1 MGRDFH
7 ILVIEDDRDVRD
19 SVALFLELEGYTVT
33 PAAGGPE
40 ALALLEHPPYPHVI
54 LLDLNMPVMTGDE
67 FRQAQRAD
75 ARIAGIPVL
84 VMSADIQAPSRA
96 EAMGAAAFLGKP
108 IDVERLMAAL
118 ATLDGQHRGSVK

>member
-1 MGRDFH
+1 MGRNLH

-33 PAAGGPE
+33 PAAGGQE
-40 ALALLEHPPYPHVI
+40 ALALLERPPYPHVI

-67 FRQAQRAD
+67 FRQAQLAD